1 MYGTLPQG
9 RGVSQTSAWVGLPG
23 GLGEALIWGA
33 HSHAYTAMADSWVP
47 ALIVRV
53 AARPRRGSRS
63 LAGCTPRRDFSDAA
77 GAARTI
83 VGFCFEVF
91 EPGEHDG

>member
-9 RGVSQTSAWVGLPG
+9 RGVSQTAAWVGLPG

-47 ALIVRV
+47 ALGVRWGV
-53 AARPRRGSRS
+53 AVKQQ
-63 LAGCTPRRDFSDAA
+63 LAGA
-77 GAARTI
+77 GPPI
-83 VGFCFEVF
+83 
-91 EPGEHDG
+91 PPQ

>member
-9 RGVSQTSAWVGLPG
+9 RGVSQTAAWVGLPG

-47 ALIVRV
+47 ALIL
-53 AARPRRGSRS
+53 AARRDGQAV
-63 LAGCTPRRDFSDAA
+63 AGWLHAA
-77 GAARTI
+77 S
-83 VGFCFEVF
+83 
-91 EPGEHDG
+91 